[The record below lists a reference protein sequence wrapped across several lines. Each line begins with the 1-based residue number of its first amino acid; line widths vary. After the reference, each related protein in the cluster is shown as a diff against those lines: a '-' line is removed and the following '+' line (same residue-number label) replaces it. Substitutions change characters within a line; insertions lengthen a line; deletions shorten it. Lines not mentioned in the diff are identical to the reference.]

1 MSKEI
6 PILYSAPM
14 IRAKLAGIKTQ
25 TRRTSKLNTINESPS
40 DWQYV
45 FEDGQ
50 HMFFNIKQDD
60 LMYIIKC
67 PFGKPD
73 DLLFAREMLFQN
85 GELGLEYSADKELI
99 DESIIPNDYG
109 PYGGYYSFRNIPSI
123 HMPKWAAR
131 VWDRVVKI
139 RVERLQDITE
149 SDAIAEGINP
159 LLASG
164 SQLALHGRLYEHYT
178 EHMIGIFGTGLRPVE
193 SYATLYESIN
203 GDGSWKLNP
212 WVWVI
217 ETETLS
223 TTGKH

>member
-40 DWQYV
+40 DWQYI
-45 FEDGQ
+45 FEDGK
-50 HMFFNIKQDD
+50 HMFFNIHQDD

-67 PFGKPD
+67 PYGKSGDILWVRETWCHSLDVGGEFYYRATD
-73 DLLFAREMLFQN
+73 DEAEN
-85 GELGLEYSADKELI
+85 YD
-99 DESIIPNDYG
+99 
-109 PYGGYYSFRNIPSI
+109 GGSPWKPSI
-123 HMPKWAAR
+123 HMPKVAAR
-131 VWDRVVKI
+131 IYDRVIKI
-139 RVERLQDITE
+139 SVERLNDITE
-149 SDAIAEGINP
+149 SDAISEGINP

-164 SQLALHGRLYEHYT
+164 YQLAQHGRLYEHYT
-178 EHMIGIFGTGLRPVE
+178 EHRIGIFGTGLRPVE
-193 SYATLYESIN
+193 SYATLWESIN
-203 GDGSWKLNP
+203 GDGSWELNP

-223 TTGKH
+223 TTGKPLTFR